1 MNMAANRRHPGS
13 PLVDFDHVIV
23 SLLDSG
29 LSIFHHSYTDKEIDP
44 DLFSAL
50 VTATSL
56 TDKVR
61 RGSQA
66 QDMHEVFEV
75 EEYTAHLCHGEYLA
89 GIIVSARPVQDTTI
103 RRFVRFLAS
112 FEEEY
117 AFIIKNWHGDRTFFD
132 QGWALNQLE
141 ASLNGMEENYRLS
154 EDAMDLTRNARQIR
168 LVLLVQRHGNM
179 GEFNMSTIQ
188 GAIESTL
195 QVPSSV
201 AKEYLSELEAAGIVT
216 PI

>member
-1 MNMAANRRHPGS
+1 MNMAANRRHLRP
-13 PLVDFDHVIV
+13 PIDFDHVIV

-29 LSIFHHSYTDKEIDP
+29 LSIFHHSYTDQEIDP

-61 RGSQA
+61 RGNQA

-75 EEYTAHLCHGEYLA
+75 EEYTAHMCHGEYLA
-89 GIIVSARPVQDTTI
+89 GIIVSSRPVQDTTI
-103 RRFVRFLAS
+103 RRFVKFLSS

-141 ASLNGMEENYRLS
+141 AALNETEERYGLS
-154 EDAMDLTRNARQIR
+154 EDAMGLTTNARQIR
-168 LVLLVQRHGNM
+168 LVLLIQRYGNER
-179 GEFNMSTIQ
+179 EFDMPSIQ

-195 QVPSSV
+195 QVSSSV
-201 AKEYLSELEAAGIVT
+201 AKEYLSELEAVGIVI
-216 PI
+216 PV

>member
-1 MNMAANRRHPGS
+1 MNMAANRRHLNS
-13 PLVDFDHVIV
+13 PFDFDHVIV

-29 LSIFHHSYTDKEIDP
+29 LSIFHHSYADTEIDP

-75 EEYTAHLCHGEYLA
+75 EEYTAHMCHGEYLA
-89 GIIVSARPVQDTTI
+89 GIIVSARPVQDITI
-103 RRFVRFLAS
+103 RRFVDFLSS

-141 ASLNGMEENYRLS
+141 ASLNETGEKYKLS
-154 EDAMDLTRNARQIR
+154 ENAMGLTTNARQIR
-168 LVLLVQRHGNM
+168 LVLLVQRYGNE
-179 GEFNMSTIQ
+179 GEFDMPSIQ
-188 GAIESTL
+188 EAIESTL
-195 QVPSSV
+195 QVPSTA
-201 AKEYLSELEAAGIVT
+201 AKEYLSELEAMGIVI
-216 PI
+216 PV

>member
-1 MNMAANRRHPGS
+1 MNMVANRRHLNP
-13 PLVDFDHVIV
+13 PIDFDHVIV

-29 LSIFHHSYTDKEIDP
+29 LSIFHHSYADTEIDP

-61 RGSQA
+61 RGSQV

-75 EEYTAHLCHGEYLA
+75 EEYTAHMCHGEYLA

-103 RRFVRFLAS
+103 RRFAKFLSS

-141 ASLNGMEENYRLS
+141 ASFNETEEKYRLS
-154 EDAMDLTRNARQIR
+154 EHAFGLMTNARQIR
-168 LVLLVQRHGNM
+168 LGLLIQRYGNE
-179 GEFNMSTIQ
+179 GEFDMPSIQ
-188 GAIESTL
+188 EVIESIL
-195 QVPSSV
+195 QVSSDT
-201 AKEYLSELEAAGIVT
+201 AKEYLSELEAAGIVI
-216 PI
+216 PL